1 MNDSGL
7 SRRDWL
13 VHSCALVSAASLGLR
28 EVDRR
33 TDRREEL
40 VRNSRGGYRFLPG
53 LPFLSLG
60 AVASDGFEI
69 GRTTFRQ
76 PRPLTDA
83 LREIERRLEGAGR
96 PIHALCGLEL
106 RSPRVPTPPEF
117 VAMNQAYMA
126 RLGQMGLLIDG
137 SVPLARTN
145 VASSVQELS
154 VHAYSYTLPVTG
166 TVPVPPS
173 FVTSAMPEVR
183 NLRRAGIGAEPPD
196 FVAVGDTTAAGALTV
211 EGLRKKT
218 EFILTAV
225 NDTLGTLGVGW
236 AQATGVQLYT
246 LENAHPLLESL
257 ILPRIGAAAHL
268 GLQWHHTHPPGM
280 INLIE
285 IDVRG
290 IRVETMA

>member
-1 MNDSGL
+1 M
-7 SRRDWL
+7 
-13 VHSCALVSAASLGLR
+13 
-28 EVDRR
+28 
-33 TDRREEL
+33 
-40 VRNSRGGYRFLPG
+40 NSRGGYRLLPG
-53 LPFLSLG
+53 LPFLSFG
-60 AVASDGFEI
+60 AVAVDGFEI
-69 GRTTFRQ
+69 VRTTFRQ

-83 LREIERRLEGAGR
+83 LREIERRLANAGR

-106 RSPRVPTPPEF
+106 RSPGVPTGPEF
-117 VAMNQAYMA
+117 VAFNRAYMTQ
-126 RLGQMGLLIDG
+126 LGQMGLLIDG

-154 VHAYSYTLPVTG
+154 VHAYSYTLPVAG
-166 TVPVPPS
+166 TEAVPPS

-183 NLRRAGIGAEPPD
+183 NLRRAGTGVEPPD
-196 FVAVGDTTAAGALTV
+196 FVAVGDTTASGALTL

-218 EFILTAV
+218 EFILAAV
-225 NDTLGTLGVGW
+225 SDTLGTLGVGW

-246 LENAHPLLESL
+246 LENAHPLLQNL

-268 GLQWHHTHPPGM
+268 GLQWHHTHPPGL